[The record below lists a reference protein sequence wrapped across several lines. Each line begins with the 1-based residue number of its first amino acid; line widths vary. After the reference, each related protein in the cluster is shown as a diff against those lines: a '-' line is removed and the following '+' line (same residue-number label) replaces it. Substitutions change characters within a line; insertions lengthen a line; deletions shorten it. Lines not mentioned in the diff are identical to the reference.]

1 MHAQVSSQ
9 DKTGFIREGA
19 PAIYFWEPRF
29 SLVNLCGATF
39 RAYFGAK
46 SHDVSFQIALYDDR
60 TTPLDSR
67 YAPAPIHARTYLTPA
82 PFILAR
88 SIVPSAHQALSLIH
102 I

>member
-39 RAYFGAK
+39 RAYFGAEVSRRFNPDRALRRPHTAARLK
-46 SHDVSFQIALYDDR
+46 VRARPDPRADVPHTRTLHPRTIDR
-60 TTPLDSR
+60 PLRAS
-67 YAPAPIHARTYLTPA
+67 
-82 PFILAR
+82 
-88 SIVPSAHQALSLIH
+88 S
-102 I
+102 